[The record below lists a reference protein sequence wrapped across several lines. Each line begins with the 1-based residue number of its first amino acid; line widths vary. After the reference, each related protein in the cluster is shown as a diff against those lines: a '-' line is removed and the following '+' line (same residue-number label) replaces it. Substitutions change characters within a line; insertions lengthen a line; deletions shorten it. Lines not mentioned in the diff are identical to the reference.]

1 MSHPELARHGAFS
14 ADKVY
19 SLADLTEIV
28 ELAANLS
35 IRVVPSPSNKYR
47 DRIYKTI
54 ELTGVYPTI
63 LKFSEL
69 GPDMYLT
76 EQVPEVDVPAHTA
89 SWRHG
94 APDAVANCDWLV
106 PLDPSQVDNP
116 FKKLDLVSL
125 DPSRVE
131 TGALVR
137 EVLSEVPS
145 P

>member
-1 MSHPELARHGAFS
+1 M
-14 ADKVY
+14 
-19 SLADLTEIV
+19 
-28 ELAANLS
+28 
-35 IRVVPSPSNKYR
+35 
-47 DRIYKTI
+47 
-54 ELTGVYPTI
+54 
-63 LKFSEL
+63 
-69 GPDMYLT
+69 
-76 EQVPEVDVPAHTA
+76 PAHTA

-131 TGALVR
+131 TRALVR

-145 P
+145 PSNKYRGRVCKSIEMTGVYPTILKCPELLGPDSY